1 MSQQSGFA
9 DVNGARLYYEVAGAG
24 EPLTL
29 IHAGIAEQRM
39 WDDQWAVFADQYR
52 VVRYDVRGFG
62 QSAMPA
68 GIYDHADDLYAL
80 LRLLHVEQTHLL
92 AVSMGVG
99 IALDFTLAHP
109 TMVKSLIVVAPG
121 GSSGQPSE
129 AVRQQW
135 AAIDAL
141 AQQGD
146 IPGAVELELRMWVDG
161 PRRAPDQVDRAV
173 RERVREMN
181 LINFQHSL
189 LDQGVPKTPE
199 RPAITRLAEIT
210 VPTLVIVGDAD
221 VADILHNADRLAAGI
236 AGASK
241 VVMPGVAHVPNM
253 ERPQEFNRIVLDFLR
268 GL

>member
-9 DVNGARLYYEVAGAG
+9 DVNGARLYYEVAGEG

-29 IHAGIAEQRM
+29 IHAGIADHRM
-39 WDDQWAVFADQYR
+39 WDDQWAVLADQYR
-52 VVRYDVRGFG
+52 VVRYDVRGYG
-62 QSAMPA
+62 QSVMPA
-68 GIYDHADDLYAL
+68 EVYDHADDLYAL
-80 LRLLHVEQTHLL
+80 LHLLHVEQTHLL

-109 TMVKSLIVVAPG
+109 AVVKSLIAVAPG
-121 GSSGQPSE
+121 ASGGQPSE
-129 AVRQQW
+129 TVRQQW
-135 AAIDAL
+135 AEIDAL

-161 PRRAPDQVDRAV
+161 PRRAPHQVDRTV
-173 RERVREMN
+173 RERVRKMN

-189 LDQGVPKTPE
+189 SEQGEPKMPE

-221 VADILHNADRLAAGI
+221 VADILDNADRMATGI
-236 AGASK
+236 AGASQI
-241 VVMPGVAHVPNM
+241 VMPGVAHVPNM
-253 ERPQEFNRIVLDFLR
+253 ERPQDFNRRVLEFLR

>member
-9 DVNGARLYYEVAGAG
+9 DVNGARLYYEAAGAG
-24 EPLTL
+24 EPLML
-29 IHAGIAEQRM
+29 IHAGIADHRM
-39 WDDQWAVFADQYR
+39 WDDQWPVFTDQYR
-52 VVRYDVRGFG
+52 TIRYDVRGFG
-62 QSAMPA
+62 QSVMPA
-68 GIYDHADDLYAL
+68 GVYDQTDDLYAL
-80 LRLLHVEQTHLL
+80 LRLLHVEQTHVL

-109 TMVKSLIVVAPG
+109 AMVKSLIAVAPG
-121 GSSGQPSE
+121 ASGGQPSE
-129 AVRQQW
+129 TVRQQW
-135 AAIDAL
+135 AEIEAL

-161 PRRAPDQVDRAV
+161 PRRTPDQVDGTVRA
-173 RERVREMN
+173 RVRDMN
-181 LINFQHSL
+181 LVNFQNSL
-189 LDQGVPKTPE
+189 SEQGIPLTPE
-199 RPAITRLAEIT
+199 RPAMARLAEIA

-221 VADILHNADRLAAGI
+221 VADILRNADSLAARI

-253 ERPQEFNRIVLDFLR
+253 ERPQDFNRIVLEFLR